1 MFKKLLEYNWQVFRY
16 SLTPAKVLGL
26 LVYGVLLVL
35 IFSQVIGTVYLI
47 VSLQS
52 VELNSMFKWY
62 TPERGRFITLAFANI
77 LWLAQFFFTNIK
89 LLQLDKNRKLLSKGF
104 PLHKLARYLAI
115 LAIFHPLNL
124 LFNFTWFVFL
134 MMQLGNFYYVPL
146 ALCLVIANFALI
158 FSVKFRVLTVI
169 KSYQKW
175 LLILVISILI
185 IVSGS
190 FNDIITGDF
199 FTQIERYLSS
209 FNLLGSLLPGGLL
222 VGVTFLAPSLIV
234 HTAVIIFCGFLIY
247 FLHRD
252 HIKNTCRGLQ
262 AQASDNTHS
271 PTTGKLR
278 SWLCDQVGHHAGKY
292 LYYVITHPYNKIQAF
307 IFLMF
312 PIIYVPFMISR
323 MDELGVMKFL
333 VLFFFMYAPMGF
345 QLIFMGNMF
354 GYEYREMLR
363 EIQFPVSVK
372 DQIKERLQGAL
383 IIPLSLLIIISGAE
397 VVILWGRENLLS
409 ILLGN
414 IFIFE
419 AFMALFLWSTFNHI
433 KKVKWV
439 SFSFTQPVISQP
451 VAILCGFLMLVL
463 SAFVYIEYGSFELY
477 KQLLLILV
485 VIIFGFW
492 IYRYISNIEEA
503 FASKIIPRLWNE
515 L

>member
-16 SLTPAKVLGL
+16 SLTPAKVVGL

-52 VELNSMFKWY
+52 TELNQMFEWY

-77 LWLAQFFFTNIK
+77 LWLGQFFFTNIK

-134 MMQLGNFYYVPL
+134 MMQFGSFYYMPL
-146 ALCLVIANFALI
+146 ALCIVIANFALI
-158 FSVKFRVLTVI
+158 FSVKFRVLTVV

-175 LLILVISILI
+175 LLVLVLSILI
-185 IVSGS
+185 LASGS
-190 FNDIITGDF
+190 INDIFSGDF
-199 FTQIERYLSS
+199 FTGIESYLSS
-209 FNLLGSLLPGGLL
+209 LNLLGSFLPGGLL
-222 VGVTFLAPSLIV
+222 VGVTFLSSSLIL
-234 HTAVIIFCGFLIY
+234 HLAILTFCGFLIY

-252 HIKNTCRGLQ
+252 QIKSTCRGLQ
-262 AQASDNTHS
+262 AQASDNTNS
-271 PTTGKLR
+271 STTGKLR

-292 LYYVITHPYNKIQAF
+292 LYYVISHPYNKIQAA

-323 MDELGVMKFL
+323 MDELGVMKFI

-363 EIQFPVSVK
+363 EIQFPVSIE
-372 DQIKERLQGAL
+372 DQLKERLQGAL
-383 IIPLSLLIIISGAE
+383 ILPLSLLIIISGAE
-397 VVILWGRENLLS
+397 VVILWGKENLLS
-409 ILLGN
+409 ILMGN

-419 AFMALFLWSTFNHI
+419 AFMSLFLWSTFNHI

-451 VAILCGFLMLVL
+451 VAFLSGFLMLAL
-463 SAFVYIEYGSFELY
+463 SAFVYIGYGSFELY
-477 KQLLLILV
+477 KQLLLIFIV
-485 VIIFGFW
+485 VLFSFW
-492 IYRYISNIEEA
+492 IYRYIANIEEA